1 MGQEL
6 YSCDTTQID
15 VFTSARFTRHHA
27 CPMDN
32 GWVPVGI
39 YLVAR
44 SSRPRKSIHS
54 AAPRPDP
61 TTQGSLQVCR
71 TGYSSFS
78 QVSCCLVVGA
88 IIDGSPPV
96 CQESIL
102 FFQRKGAP
110 RRGTRPFP
118 FPYPDEINLSCG
130 KMLVRAHARPASGGA
145 PAKGLTAVP
154 PPPQPGYRLPP
165 RIRSRPRTPPLR
177 RRGTGPGEGTG
188 GSRPGGSAPA
198 RRTGSPPR

>member
-61 TTQGSLQVCR
+61 TTQGSL
-71 TGYSSFS
+71 
-78 QVSCCLVVGA
+78 
-88 IIDGSPPV
+88 
-96 CQESIL
+96 
-102 FFQRKGAP
+102 
-110 RRGTRPFP
+110 
-118 FPYPDEINLSCG
+118 
-130 KMLVRAHARPASGGA
+130 
-145 PAKGLTAVP
+145 
-154 PPPQPGYRLPP
+154 
-165 RIRSRPRTPPLR
+165 
-177 RRGTGPGEGTG
+177 
-188 GSRPGGSAPA
+188 
-198 RRTGSPPR
+198 